1 MAARRATRLW
11 AIEVAVKGTA
21 GLSDRTDL
29 SNRSTPH
36 RTALESYARPRTGS
50 VFEFNGDLK
59 IREFSSLLSRGFW

>member
-1 MAARRATRLW
+1 MDARRVTRLW

-29 SNRSTPH
+29 SRTEAH
-36 RTALESYARPRTGS
+36 RAERHWRAMHDL
-50 VFEFNGDLK
+50 VHFEFNGDLK